1 MRGDFRDSVG
11 IQFWKSARG
20 VISPKAPGRTL
31 SSELVELGGDARNS
45 QNKSASGGE
54 ARWYRVS
61 DALSTSVL
69 RIFCF

>member
-45 QNKSASGGE
+45 QK
-54 ARWYRVS
+54 
-61 DALSTSVL
+61 
-69 RIFCF
+69 

>member
-45 QNKSASGGE
+45 LKTSPPLAEKQGGT
-54 ARWYRVS
+54 AFLTPL
-61 DALSTSVL
+61 AQA
-69 RIFCF
+69 C